1 MPSSSSLV
9 CGWECLSAMPINEN
23 CVSRCLEQGDTDGSF
38 GLVASKLNELEP
50 CSKFEPWTGLSSM
63 MNVNSMPFCSKDQ
76 APSFPKESNLP
87 KVVFFYYFFV
97 FGFVLQIG
105 EIYNLHCM
113 HVNPVDLLSEI
124 KKLEI
129 YFILLYLP
137 YPMDLLLDAS
147 NIKDLGVNDSD
158 DLCEGLNMGGVPLNL
173 KNNEI
178 FGCPQGPTGYQIEDG
193 GMECLS
199 MEKNL
204 SVTEFSGTIENALE
218 ASSSGQ
224 QDCVAFQSSQVGGST
239 NILQAMNGSSNCLLM
254 NGTCAGNINLAFP
267 SGQVHS
273 SMSLSLSNITGES
286 SAADYQDCGLSPVFL
301 TVESPW
307 ESNLEATSPQ
317 ARDKAKMRYNEKKKS
332 RTDQFFRLNATAFDI
347 YFVMCIAKDIPLGV
361 GSSLW
366 IRAQL
371 HIYSG
376 IVQGET
382 ATVIFLQVESMS
394 HRIAGA
400 LRSSTKKLGPPAESE
415 GEFGSVVQFG
425 LAQLKLTLFLT
436 LPHLSLLTDVVSGAD
451 HCQQPHS

>member
-1 MPSSSSLV
+1 MDPLCEFCGAARAVVYCKSDSACLCLHCDGCVHSANSLARRHMRSLLCDKCYSQPAIVRCMDDKMSLCQGCDWNGKECSRLGHRCQPLNCYAGCPSLAELSRIWSSLLDMPSSSSLV

-63 MNVNSMPFCSKDQ
+63 ITPNVNSMPFCSKDQ

-87 KVVFFYYFFV
+87 K
-97 FGFVLQIG
+97 
-105 EIYNLHCM
+105 
-113 HVNPVDLLSEI
+113 
-124 KKLEI
+124 
-129 YFILLYLP
+129 
-137 YPMDLLLDAS
+137 DAS

-332 RTDQFFRLNATAFDI
+332 RTFGKQIRYASRKARADTRKRVKGRFVKAGEEYDYDPLNSRNF
-347 YFVMCIAKDIPLGV
+347 
-361 GSSLW
+361 
-366 IRAQL
+366 
-371 HIYSG
+371 
-376 IVQGET
+376 
-382 ATVIFLQVESMS
+382 
-394 HRIAGA
+394 
-400 LRSSTKKLGPPAESE
+400 
-415 GEFGSVVQFG
+415 
-425 LAQLKLTLFLT
+425 
-436 LPHLSLLTDVVSGAD
+436 
-451 HCQQPHS
+451 